1 MLASTYS
8 GKMEAVE
15 LGVYESNRFLVK
27 RGDLRMKTLMRK
39 LFAVRSL
46 VALGIYAFLDII
58 CIGMGMGVPFFCIL
72 FGLPVGWYIVKRLT
86 AEHAEMRYVFQKVLL
101 YAAIAAV
108 VTFLGM
114 LLIWGPLSVVSLSDP
129 ATDFVETGVPMILY
143 EPKASFIGWIVLMV
157 VISPGLQLLT
167 TLFASHLTLL
177 GWLNEESG
185 ASVN

>member
-1 MLASTYS
+1 
-8 GKMEAVE
+8 
-15 LGVYESNRFLVK
+15 
-27 RGDLRMKTLMRK
+27 MKTLMKK
-39 LFAVRSL
+39 LLALRPFA
-46 VALGIYAFLDII
+46 ALGVYTFLDII

-86 AEHAEMRYVFQKVLL
+86 VERAEMREIFRKVLL
-101 YAAIAAV
+101 YAVIAAA

-114 LLIWGPLSVVSLSDP
+114 LLIWGPLTVGSLSDP
-129 ATDFVETGVPMILY
+129 TTDFVETGVPMILY

-177 GWLNEESG
+177 AWLNEESG